1 MFNYN
6 PTVNDRSG
14 EITAGYQT
22 KSAEIKA
29 AGNEALASGIMQGAT
44 SAIGGGLG
52 AATGFNTAGMIKDA
66 SGNSIP
72 GLGDALN
79 SVKANA
85 VKYETASGMMDTY
98 KQNSEAL
105 GLDMQM
111 LQGIEQKYANKPN
124 ELIGALTVV
133 GKIGEN
139 NMDIQ
144 KAQKTYEALG
154 NAYAG
159 KAAATAAAK
168 AALPDKMNAETMLL
182 AVGRR
187 PVTDSLGLEN
197 TKIETDRGYI
207 KVDEFMRTAEPNVYA
222 IGDVIPTPWLAHV
235 ASKEGCLA
243 AEHIAGRHPRP
254 INYNLVPNCT
264 YCEPE
269 IGSVGLTEAK
279 AREKGYEVKVGKFPF
294 SALGKAII
302 LGETEGFVKVVS
314 DAKYDEILGVH
325 IMGPHATDLLAEA
338 CVALG
343 LEATTEELGHIMHAH
358 PTLSEAVM
366 EAAEAVHGMATS
378 I

>member
-1 MFNYN
+1 MPYN
-6 PTVNDRSG
+6 PSVNDNSG
-14 EITAGYQT
+14 QILAGYKT
-22 KSAEIKA
+22 RSAEIKA

-72 GLGDALN
+72 GLEDALN

-85 VKYETASGMMDTY
+85 VKYQIASGMMDTY

-139 NMDIQ
+139 NLDIQ

-168 AALPDKMNAETMLL
+168 AAQPDKMNAETIRSYARDAAAQGATQDQIKAGLL
-182 AVGRR
+182 NGFGQWAVDA
-187 PVTDSLGLEN
+187 V
-197 TKIETDRGYI
+197 
-207 KVDEFMRTAEPNVYA
+207 
-222 IGDVIPTPWLAHV
+222 
-235 ASKEGCLA
+235 
-243 AEHIAGRHPRP
+243 
-254 INYNLVPNCT
+254 
-264 YCEPE
+264 
-269 IGSVGLTEAK
+269 
-279 AREKGYEVKVGKFPF
+279 FPQPKSNF
-294 SALGKAII
+294 W
-302 LGETEGFVKVVS
+302 
-314 DAKYDEILGVH
+314 
-325 IMGPHATDLLAEA
+325 GP
-338 CVALG
+338 
-343 LEATTEELGHIMHAH
+343 
-358 PTLSEAVM
+358 
-366 EAAEAVHGMATS
+366 
-378 I
+378 

>member
-1 MFNYN
+1 MIYN

-22 KSAEIKA
+22 RSAEIKA

-139 NMDIQ
+139 NLDIE

-168 AALPDKMNAETMLL
+168 AAQPDKMNAETI
-182 AVGRR
+182 R
-187 PVTDSLGLEN
+187 S
-197 TKIETDRGYI
+197 
-207 KVDEFMRTAEPNVYA
+207 YA
-222 IGDVIPTPWLAHV
+222 RD
-235 ASKEGCLA
+235 A
-243 AEHIAGRHPRP
+243 ATQG
-254 INYNLVPNCT
+254 
-264 YCEPE
+264 
-269 IGSVGLTEAK
+269 
-279 AREKGYEVKVGKFPF
+279 
-294 SALGKAII
+294 
-302 LGETEGFVKVVS
+302 
-314 DAKYDEILGVH
+314 
-325 IMGPHATDLLAEA
+325 
-338 CVALG
+338 
-343 LEATTEELGHIMHAH
+343 
-358 PTLSEAVM
+358 
-366 EAAEAVHGMATS
+366 ATS
-378 I
+378 DQIKAGLLNGFGQWAVDAVFPQPKSNFWEP